1 MSISSD
7 LNCKFVENVATHG
20 PLASGREALYEP
32 ASSTGCNPD
41 FVAKRQECVLHQF
54 FHWFFH
60 DLTPWV
66 TGVAQAHPIWCF
78 PIAFVVAFSESFVGV
93 SFIVPGTFLLITL
106 GAVIGAS
113 HISVIP
119 AWAGAVI
126 GSVLGDWISF
136 WIGFHY
142 HHQILHIWPVRNFE
156 AQMEKGLHFF
166 HRFGTWAIFLGRF
179 LGPFRATVPL
189 VAGMSELEFWPFQ
202 FANTASAILWAFALL
217 TPVGEAVR
225 HLMPA

>member
-1 MSISSD
+1 M
-7 LNCKFVENVATHG
+7 
-20 PLASGREALYEP
+20 
-32 ASSTGCNPD
+32 
-41 FVAKRQECVLHQF
+41 HQF

-66 TGVAQAHPIWCF
+66 AGVARAHPIWCF
-78 PIAFVVAFSESFVGV
+78 PIAFSVAFSESFVGV
-93 SFIVPGTFLLITL
+93 SFVIPGTTLLFVL
-106 GAVIGAS
+106 GAVIGAG

-142 HHQILHIWPVRNFE
+142 HHQILHVWPFRRYE
-156 AQMEKGLHFF
+156 DQIEKGLHFF

-202 FANTASAILWAFALL
+202 IANTASAILWAFVLL
-217 TPVGEAVR
+217 APGAAAVR
-225 HLMPA
+225 HFVS